1 MDKYVAERS
10 VGVSCSLTRQ
20 NPRLMVSL
28 SNHGPNTRDQRRET
42 SKARE
47 GPAFFTQIDPP
58 DRFAR
63 KRSFEL
69 RQAHYEVFWKAPV
82 RQIAALVHRG
92 NHALDQLLEGEPPH
106 VFADRCRFCKTLFVT
121 MPLQKMRL

>member
-1 MDKYVAERS
+1 
-10 VGVSCSLTRQ
+10 
-20 NPRLMVSL
+20 MVSL

-47 GPAFFTQIDPP
+47 ERAFFTQIDPL

-63 KRSFEL
+63 KFEL
-69 RQAHYEVFWKAPV
+69 RQAHYEVFWKAAV

-106 VFADRCRFCKTLFVT
+106 VFADRCRFCKTSFVT